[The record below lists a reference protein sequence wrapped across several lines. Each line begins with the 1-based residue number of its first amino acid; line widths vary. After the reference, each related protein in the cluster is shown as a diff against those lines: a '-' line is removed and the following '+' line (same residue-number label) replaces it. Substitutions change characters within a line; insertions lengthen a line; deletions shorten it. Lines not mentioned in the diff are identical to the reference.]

1 MANFFDD
8 IKTFIEGQGYGP
20 VFYEY
25 LPEAPDHL
33 IALFVYNTLP
43 SSDGSLTRST
53 QIQVRHSSAEEAYR
67 IATEL
72 SHLLDSGSEEQIIN
86 LTPERWCHCSPKRRP
101 KSFGRDNRG
110 RTTYY
115 FEVSIW
121 GPDGL

>member
-8 IKTFIEGQGYGP
+8 IKAFIEEQGYGP
-20 VFYEY
+20 VFCEY
-25 LPEAPDHL
+25 LPEAPDQL
-33 IALFVYNTLP
+33 IAVFVYNNLP
-43 SSDGSLTRST
+43 SGDDTLTRST

-86 LTPERWCHCSPKRRP
+86 LTPNRWCHCSPTRRP
-101 KSFGRDNRG
+101 KSFGRDDRG
-110 RTTYY
+110 RTIYY